1 MRAQLSTDLSIPATR
16 ALEAS
21 SETARCRSL
30 RGTARWSIAACCF
43 AAALA
48 GCVDGSPE
56 DEATGTPA
64 PSGTAPDETPAPAL
78 TDAPDRA
85 LGSVEI
91 DTTALT
97 IDGLTDAAF
106 LRDGNVAVLLA
117 SSFEATGDIV
127 VVGDR
132 PLVIQANGDVLV
144 TGSIDASANG
154 RAAGPG
160 AVELGAGAHGATVL
174 YDERHSAGGGG
185 AGHGTA
191 GAPGGGRADLP
202 GAAAGA
208 AYTSDVLVGGSRGGD
223 GGFAYGD
230 IGAGGGG
237 GGALQI
243 TSATSITIEGSL
255 LASGGGGAGGGG
267 GFVGGGGGGSGGT
280 ILLEAPTLVIAGSLI
295 AHGGGGGGGGAGC
308 GDCETMG
315 TDGAN
320 GVLSARAPGGIGGIP
335 QGSPGGFGATTV
347 RADAGNGDNS
357 KGGGGGGGAG
367 RIILRGAVDTTGA
380 TISPAAE

>member
-30 RGTARWSIAACCF
+30 RGTARWSLAACCF

-48 GCVDGSPE
+48 GCVEASPE
-56 DEATGTPA
+56 AEVTETPA
-64 PSGTAPDETPAPAL
+64 PIGTEPDETPAPAV

-97 IDGLTDAAF
+97 IDGITDPAF
-106 LRDGNVAVLLA
+106 VRDGDVAILFA

-127 VVGDR
+127 VVGDK
-132 PLVIQANGDVLV
+132 PLVIRANGDVLV
-144 TGSIDASANG
+144 TGSIDASASG
-154 RAAGPG
+154 RTAGPG
-160 AVELGAGAHGATVL
+160 AVELGAGANGATVL

-185 AGHGTA
+185 AGHGTV

-202 GAAAGA
+202 GALAGA
-208 AYTSDVLVGGSRGGD
+208 AYTSDGLVGGSRGGD

-230 IGAGGGG
+230 IGAGGAG

-243 TSATSITIEGSL
+243 ASATSITIEGSL
-255 LASGGGGAGGGG
+255 RASGGGGAGGGG

-280 ILLEAPTLVIAGSLI
+280 LLIEAPTLVIAGSLI

-315 TDGAN
+315 SDGAN
-320 GVLSARAPGGIGGIP
+320 GATERAPGGIGGIP

-367 RIILRGAVDTTGA
+367 RIILRGALDTTGA
-380 TISPAAE
+380 IISPAAE

>member
-43 AAALA
+43 AAALSA
-48 GCVDGSPE
+48 CVEAPA
-56 DEATGTPA
+56 DEPVAGTPLA
-64 PSGTAPDETPAPAL
+64 EPTFSPTQVVTTNE
-78 TDAPDRA
+78 DAPDRA
-85 LGSVEI
+85 FGSATI

-97 IDGLTDAAF
+97 IDGASDAAF
-106 LRDGNVAVLLA
+106 VRDGDVAVLYANSL
-117 SSFEATGDIV
+117 EATGEIRVIGDAPLV
-127 VVGDR
+127 VV
-132 PLVIQANGDVLV
+132 ANGDVLV
-144 TGSIDASANG
+144 TGTIDTSAQG
-154 RAAGPG
+154 RTAGPG
-160 AVELGAGAHGATVL
+160 AVELGAGAAGASVF
-174 YDERHSAGGGG
+174 YEERHSAGGGG
-185 AGHGTA
+185 AGHGTV
-191 GAPGGGRADLP
+191 GAAGGGRADLP

-208 AYTSDVLVGGSRGGD
+208 AYTSDALVGGSRGGD

-230 IGAGGGG
+230 IGAGGAG
-237 GGALQI
+237 GGAIQI
-243 TSATSITIEGSL
+243 SSATSITIEGSL

-280 ILLEAPTLVIAGSLI
+280 ILIEAPTLVIAGSLI

-308 GDCETMG
+308 GNCETMG

-320 GVLSARAPGGIGGIP
+320 GAKERAPGGIGGIP
-335 QGSPGGFGATTV
+335 QGSPGGFGATDLS
-347 RADAGNGDNS
+347 ADAGNGDNS

-367 RIILRGAVDTTGA
+367 RIILRGETDTTGA